1 MLYPQNGDRV
11 VPVDF
16 VTSFHPMYRH
26 TFVPYGT
33 SIGAAVLA
41 GFAVRQDGGGGGG
54 DESLS
59 AVSVVEPNLPGV

>member
-41 GFAVRQDGGGGGG
+41 GFAVRQDGGGG
-54 DESLS
+54 DASLS